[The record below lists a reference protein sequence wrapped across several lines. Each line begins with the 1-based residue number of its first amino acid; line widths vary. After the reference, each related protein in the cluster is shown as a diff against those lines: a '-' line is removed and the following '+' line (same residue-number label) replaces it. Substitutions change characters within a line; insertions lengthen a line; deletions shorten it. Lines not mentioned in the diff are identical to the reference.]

1 MKSLL
6 EHIVNNDFVKANESL
21 NEQFKSIVEN
31 KLFEK
36 KKMYAAK
43 LTEQVTVDC
52 EGMVHTASGER
63 LLPSVYKQRRGL
75 VEEKHES
82 DNDNPKNHI
91 KKSKDKEKYHPYEQP
106 QEKKKI
112 KFVRLNPAND
122 NPANQNLP
130 KPANDLKEETEK
142 IHDANGKL
150 LGTIMT
156 ITGSNDKNPT
166 KTVKKYR
173 AETVSG
179 KTLITADKK
188 AALQHLGK

>member
-1 MKSLL
+1 MKSIVQ
-6 EHIVNNDFVKANESL
+6 HIFNNNFVKANESL
-21 NEQFKSIVEN
+21 NEQFKIIVER

-43 LTEQVTVDC
+43 LTEQVAVDC
-52 EGMVHTASGER
+52 DGMVHTASGER

-82 DNDNPKNHI
+82 EKHKSVQAII
-91 KKSKDKEKYHPYEQP
+91 KKMRIKKYS
-106 QEKKKI
+106 
-112 KFVRLNPAND
+112 ASND